1 MTLTEEVENVFR
13 HEVDKLKNPY
23 LVNRMLSSIPKTILL
38 SIHVNHYIG
47 KIPNWAI
54 KAIYIN
60 CIKKRK
66 SLPSSPK
73 HYWKKKVVEPKL
85 IQKVGTHLCCSQRHA
100 EETVE
105 LLRRLKIKPEKY
117 FGLKRGE

>member
-1 MTLTEEVENVFR
+1 MALTEEVEKVFR
-13 HEVDKLKNPY
+13 HEVDKLNNPY
-23 LVNRMLSSIPKTILL
+23 LINRMLSSIPKTILL
-38 SIHVNHYIG
+38 SIRVNHYIG

-73 HYWKKKVVEPKL
+73 HYWKKKAVEPKL
-85 IQKVGTHLCCSQRHA
+85 VQKIEAHLCCSKRHA
-100 EETVE
+100 IETIG
-105 LLRRLKIKPEKY
+105 LLRKLKLKPERY
-117 FGLKRGE
+117 FGLKKGE